1 MAKSF
6 FERFSPSSIGKR
18 LWGPGKM
25 PTHWKLL
32 FTVQSFIFVSAVWI
46 RKVDVQNAQR
56 RKKELIEEG
65 NNAVEG
71 KGSVEESHVSNVSKD
86 QADR

>member
-1 MAKSF
+1 M
-6 FERFSPSSIGKR
+6 
-18 LWGPGKM
+18 
-25 PTHWKLL
+25 
-32 FTVQSFIFVSAVWI
+32 
-46 RKVDVQNAQR
+46 QNAQR